1 MAPRPISIRRRVLVA
16 ATLLLVLAALVLVAF
31 VRDYAERAS
40 ERAFDRLLGA
50 SALTIA
56 GAVQLQEG
64 AVTVELP
71 LASFAMFSGS
81 DRIFYA
87 VEAPDGTNVTG
98 YGDLSKGLPPED
110 DSEPTFADA
119 VYRGQP
125 VRVASAGRLVSTAS
139 GTGWATVRV
148 AETLG
153 ERQAL
158 AREIFGNALL
168 PVVALLFLALA
179 ILWFGIG
186 RAFRPLLSLERHLRA
201 RAPENLAP
209 VDLPVPQE
217 AAQLVGALNDFMARL
232 RSARERLE
240 ALVAEAAHEVR
251 TPLASLRL
259 QAEVARGERDPEAL
273 KAQVARIHEGAV
285 QASQLVSQLLMDA
298 TISHRLDTAPAGATP
313 VGAVVAEVVRR
324 LDPDTAGRVGV
335 RIEPGLAEAAL
346 GADRVVLREMLRN
359 LVDNALTYSAG
370 PVEISVAALPGGAIG
385 IDVADR
391 GPGIPAD
398 EREAVFR
405 RFRRGAAAAGT
416 NGSGLGLAI
425 VRRAVEAQR
434 GRIALEDRPGG
445 GLLARLA
452 LPRADG
458 TAGPAGAAVGGGTR
472 ALASVA
478 LVLLLA
484 LPVGAA
490 GAAETVYPAPDGS
503 RETRLSVLG
512 ATDTGLFAHLVRGF
526 QDHRP
531 DVTVVYQEGETL
543 PIFDAF
549 AKGLSPPPDLMVSS
563 ASDLQVKLVNDGYA
577 RALDVPG
584 AAALPGWAQWRSELF
599 GFTFEPA
606 VIVYDPDALAPE
618 EVPRSHLELAEL
630 LERQAVRLAGR
641 IATYDV
647 ARSGVGYMLASQ
659 DQSVSSYFW
668 RLASA
673 FGRAGVRLSGASPAI
688 LDGIERG
695 ELALGYNV
703 LGSYAFARQA
713 AGARIG
719 IVVPDDYVLVVTRSM
734 FVPVGARRPDLG
746 EAFLEFALSTEGQS
760 ILAGPAALGAVVL
773 GAQGMWTAEH
783 IAALG
788 RGAVQPVPLGPSL
801 LVGLDRQR
809 RARFLD
815 TWMEIVAPQ

>member
-1 MAPRPISIRRRVLVA
+1 MADRTVSIRRRVLVA
-16 ATLLLVLAALVLVAF
+16 ATLLLLLAALVLVAF
-31 VRDYAERAS
+31 IRDYAERAS
-40 ERAFDRLLGA
+40 ERAFDSLLGA
-50 SALTIA
+50 SALIIA
-56 GAVQLQEG
+56 GAVQLEEG
-64 AVTVELP
+64 EVTVELP
-71 LASFAMFSGS
+71 LASFSMFSGR

-98 YGDLSKGLPPED
+98 YPDLSEGLVPED

-119 VYRGQP
+119 VYRGEP

-148 AETLG
+148 AETLS
-153 ERQAL
+153 ERRAL
-158 AREIFGNALL
+158 AREIFQNALL
-168 PVVALLFLALA
+168 PVVALLLLALV

-201 RAPENLAP
+201 RAPENLSP

-217 AAQLVGALNDFMARL
+217 AVQLVGALNDFMGRL
-232 RSARERLE
+232 ALARERLE

-259 QAEVARGERDPEAL
+259 QAEVARGESDPEAL
-273 KAQVARIHEGAV
+273 RTQVARIHDEAV

-313 VGAVVAEVVRR
+313 VGAVVTEVVRR
-324 LDPDTAGRVGV
+324 LDPDTADRVRV
-335 RIEPGLAEAAL
+335 SIAPGMAEASL

-359 LVDNALTYSAG
+359 LVDNALTYSRG
-370 PVEISVAALPGGAIG
+370 PVEIAVAARADGSIG

-391 GPGIPAD
+391 GPGIAID
-398 EREAVFR
+398 EREAVFQ
-405 RFRRGAAAAGT
+405 RFRRGGASAGT

-434 GRIALEDRPGG
+434 GRIDLKDRPGG
-445 GLLARLA
+445 GLLVRLV
-452 LPRADG
+452 LPRVDLRTG
-458 TAGPAGAAVGGGTR
+458 RPAAR
-472 ALASVA
+472 ALASLA
-478 LVLLLA
+478 LLA
-484 LPVGAA
+484 ILWWPIATA
-490 GAAETVYPAPDGS
+490 GAAEVVYPAPDGS
-503 RETRLSVLG
+503 GETRLQILG

-526 QDHRP
+526 QARRP
-531 DVTVVYQEGETL
+531 DVTVTYEEGETL
-543 PIFDAF
+543 AIFEAF
-549 AKGLSPPPDLMVSS
+549 ASGARPPPDVMISS
-563 ASDLQVKLVNDGYA
+563 ASDLQVKLVNDGFA
-577 RALDVPG
+577 QPLNLAG
-584 AAALPGWAQWRSELF
+584 AANLPGWAQWRSELF
-599 GFTFEPA
+599 GFSFEPA
-606 VIVYDPDALAPE
+606 VIVYNPDILAE
-618 EVPRSHLELAEL
+618 NEVPRSHLDLAEL
-630 LERQAVRLAGR
+630 LEKQAVRLAGK

-647 ARSGVGYMLASQ
+647 ARSGVGYMLAAQ

-688 LDGIERG
+688 LDGVERG
-695 ELALGYNV
+695 DLALGYNV

-734 FVPVGARRPDLG
+734 FVPVGAQRADLG
-746 EAFLEFALSTEGQS
+746 EAFIEFALSDEGQS
-760 ILAGPAALGAVVL
+760 ILAGPAALGAVVP
-773 GAQGMWTAEH
+773 GTQGSWTAER
-783 IAALG
+783 IAARG